1 MDVLEDQVEPRR
13 RSRTETI
20 LSHKQSESRQNKT
33 NHNFPSEMKTVVSLP
48 ADHCEVTPRLV
59 ATKGG
64 TKTTVVTAGGSA
76 PRGPGP
82 VIESWFA
89 LYVANRESSRLH
101 TSAERNK
108 LAPE

>member
-1 MDVLEDQVEPRR
+1 MVGSAFFTQVLGDHVEPRR

-33 NHNFPSEMKTVVSLP
+33 NHNFPSEMKTEDSLP

-64 TKTTVVTAGGSA
+64 TKTTVVTAGGAA

-82 VIESWFA
+82 VIES
-89 LYVANRESSRLH
+89 
-101 TSAERNK
+101 
-108 LAPE
+108 